1 MTTTEDR
8 YILASDLPGVAEAW
22 GVWVGCCA
30 EEPCHCD
37 AQTLPE
43 ELDVTIPADAAFL
56 CLTWGPRVDRRWGI
70 YAEHPVL
77 HLSPIYRATFNAV
90 LLKRRS
96 AFETREEAGEDMRL
110 AVCAHWLSLL
120 NNPAALAAECRAVM
134 EDKTND

>member
-56 CLTWGPRVDRRWGI
+56 CLTWGPRVDGRWPVVTEDGWGDGGWFVFRAPGTHCTSVMVEQ
-70 YAEHPVL
+70 AEDARMEHN
-77 HLSPIYRATFNAV
+77 R
-90 LLKRRS
+90 
-96 AFETREEAGEDMRL
+96 
-110 AVCAHWLSLL
+110 AHWLSLL

-134 EDKTND
+134 EDTNR